1 MTGASHRA
9 ALRSAIL
16 GAAAALLFSALG
28 AEASSG
34 SGKSGGGKVDD
45 KIEGKIEDQVEEK
58 VEDRADAKIEDKTGD
73 KIDDKVESKAGD
85 KVEQQVDSKVEDR
98 SRDKVEDKVSGGVS
112 GKIEDRVDNS
122 GSGKI
127 EESASLLA
135 ADKAAERQAKAM
147 LDRAQKALDAAH
159 KAELQIAK
167 SAFENALASGA
178 DKEAAK
184 AEYDAARDASDA
196 AYDAGRDDAR
206 AAYETATADD
216 PSEGSGSSGSSGS
229 GGSSGNSGRGGGS
242 SGSGS
247 NSGSSSNNSGP
258 GSGGDRECRDDDDDC
273 DEAAA
278 AAPRFEG
285 EVDENGDVRAKGEL
299 LMLAAPREA
308 AALKAAGYE
317 TVAIDDLP
325 ALGAVLLRV
334 RARGG
339 LKLSDAEKLMRRA
352 APDAEIDYNHVYA
365 TSAPH
370 PKSASSGIAPGAL
383 MRIEGAEGARIGV
396 IDSRVDLGHEALAG
410 AGVVAADFVGYE
422 DPRPSEHGTSVVS
435 ILAGR
440 SAQFEGVAPGAKV
453 FEASVFF
460 QPATGGA
467 SATAASIVRALD
479 WLAAQHVSVVN
490 LSLAGPPNDIL
501 KGAIARVQKRG
512 VIVVAAV
519 GNEGPAASPL
529 YPASYP
535 DVVGVTAVGRDKRVF
550 RLAGRGAQVDFAAPG
565 VDILHAGAGGGY
577 RVSSGTSM
585 AAPFVS
591 AAIAAAAA
599 RTPPREAL
607 PALER
612 EAEDLGTDGR
622 DHVFGWGFIRPLE
635 YPRAADR

>member
-1 MTGASHRA
+1 MIGAPHRT

-16 GAAAALLFSALG
+16 AGSAALLFSALG

-45 KIEGKIEDQVEEK
+45 KIESKVDDTVEDK
-58 VEDRADAKIEDKTGD
+58 VEDRADQKIEDKTGD
-73 KIDDKVESKAGD
+73 KIDEKVESKAGD
-85 KVEQQVDSKVEDR
+85 KVEQKVDAKVEDR

-135 ADKAAERQAKAM
+135 ADKAAERQAKTA

-206 AAYETATADD
+206 ETYETATAGD
-216 PSEGSGSSGSSGS
+216 PSEYSGSGSSGNSGS
-229 GGSSGNSGRGGGS
+229 GGSSGNSGRGGSS

-258 GSGGDRECRDDDDDC
+258 GSGGDRDCRDDDDNC
-273 DEAAA
+273 EVAAA
-278 AAPRFEG
+278 GSPRFEG

-299 LMLAAPREA
+299 LMLAAPTEA

-365 TSAPH
+365 PSAPR
-370 PKSASSGIAPGAL
+370 PKSASSGVAPGAL
-383 MRIEGAEGARIGV
+383 MRIEGAPGARIGV
-396 IDSRVDLGHEALAG
+396 VDSRVDLEHEALAG
-410 AGVVAADFVGYE
+410 ADVVVADFVGYE

-440 SAQFEGVAPGAKV
+440 SPQFEGVAPGAKV

-490 LSLAGPPNDIL
+490 LSLAGPPNGIL
-501 KGAIARVQKRG
+501 KGAITRVQKRG

-519 GNEGPAASPL
+519 GNEGPAAAPL

-535 DVVGVTAVGRDKRVF
+535 GVVGVTAIGRDKRVF

-565 VDILHAGAGGGY
+565 VDILHAGSGGGY

-599 RTPPREAL
+599 RTPPSEAL

-622 DHVFGWGFIRPLE
+622 DHIFGWGLIRPLG
-635 YPRAADR
+635 R